1 MSTTTLNQPSLQQRV
16 NDLVGYIQTGRIL
29 EAMTEFY
36 ADNATMRENNNPPT
50 VGLAANIEREKQ
62 FLAYVKQWKSLNVE
76 AVGVDPAKGKTLVQ
90 INFVFDAVDGK
101 TVTYDQVAVQTWKDG
116 KIVDEK
122 FYYDS
127 AAK

>member
-1 MSTTTLNQPSLQQRV
+1 MSTATLNQSSLQQRA
-16 NDLVGYIQTGRIL
+16 NDLVGYIQSGRIL

-62 FLAYVKQWKSLNVE
+62 FLAYVKEWKSLNVE
-76 AVGVDPAKGKTLVQ
+76 AVGVDEAKGKTLVQ

-101 TVTYDQVAVQTWKDG
+101 TVTYDQVAVQTWQDG